1 MIAAREYSRRLGS
14 IDDGQFRSALERLG
28 LGEFVR
34 AEPVAGGLFGQNV
47 FVASTTGEYVL
58 RGAPHYDWQLPAEQF
73 FARLLH
79 ERTRAPV
86 PWPYLLDR
94 GDDIFGWSYAVMP
107 RMPGLQLSDRA
118 AAEELTSD
126 ERFGMA
132 RSMGENLALMH
143 ALSWPRPG
151 RYDLTTDTIAPLE
164 ETWTEWVAA
173 EARRWLALARRH
185 SDRTTDADAGWVEDL
200 LRSSYDALGE
210 PFEPRF
216 VMHDYGEHNV
226 TFEQT
231 DGLWR
236 VSGVFDL
243 MEAFFGDSEMDVS
256 RQTAFYLKEDPELA
270 RMFHEDVPG
279 ATARPSQIPGAVPS
293 VHAPRPARG
302 VGVRP
307 APAARAMVGP
317 RADTA
322 QVGGAVHRVARH
334 AGSGVI
340 PSPLSSRSW
349 ARA

>member
-1 MIAAREYSRRLGS
+1 MAAREYSRRLGS

-28 LGEFVR
+28 LREFVR

-58 RGAPHYDWQLPAEQF
+58 RGAPHYDWQLPSERF

-79 ERTRAPV
+79 ERTRALV
-86 PWPYLLDR
+86 PWPYLLDP

-118 AAEELTSD
+118 AAEGLTRD
-126 ERFGMA
+126 ERLGMA

-143 ALSWPRPG
+143 VLCWPRPG
-151 RYDLTTDTIAPLE
+151 RYDLATDTIAPLE
-164 ETWTEWVAA
+164 ESWTEWVGA
-173 EARRWLALARRH
+173 EARRLLALARPH

-231 DGLWR
+231 DGLWC

-243 MEAFFGDSEMDVS
+243 MEAFFGDREMDLS

-270 RMFHEDVPG
+270 RMFLRTYLRLLPARPGFQERFPAYMLLDRLVVWEYAQRPQGEPWWDPG
-279 ATARPSQIPGAVPS
+279 ADA
-293 VHAPRPARG
+293 AP
-302 VGVRP
+302 
-307 APAARAMVGP
+307 
-317 RADTA
+317 
-322 QVGGAVHRVARH
+322 VGGAVHHVARH
-334 AGSGVI
+334 AGSDVI
-340 PSPLSSRSW
+340 PSPLE
-349 ARA
+349 

>member
-1 MIAAREYSRRLGS
+1 MEAVRSGDGGKGILATTRS

-34 AEPVAGGLFGQNV
+34 VKPVAGGLFGQNV

-58 RGAPHYDWQLPAEQF
+58 RGAPHYDWQLPSERF

-86 PWPYLLDR
+86 PWPYLLDP

-118 AAEELTSD
+118 AAEGLTRD

-143 ALSWPRPG
+143 ELCWPRPG
-151 RYDLTTDTIAPLE
+151 RYDLATDTIAPLE
-164 ETWTEWVAA
+164 ESWTEWVGA
-173 EARRWLALARRH
+173 EARRWLALARHH

-231 DGLWR
+231 HRLWC

-243 MEAFFGDSEMDVS
+243 MEAFFGYREMDLS

-270 RMFHEDVPG
+270 RMFLRTYLGLLP
-279 ATARPSQIPGAVPS
+279 ARPGFQERFPVYMLLDRLVVWEYAQ
-293 VHAPRPARG
+293 RPQQEPWWNPELTLREWAE
-302 VGVRP
+302 P
-307 APAARAMVGP
+307 Y
-317 RADTA
+317 TA
-322 QVGGAVHRVARH
+322 
-334 AGSGVI
+334 
-340 PSPLSSRSW
+340 SSII
-349 ARA
+349 

>member
-1 MIAAREYSRRLGS
+1 MAAKEYSQRLGS
-14 IDDGQFRSALERLG
+14 IDDEQFRSALKRLS

-47 FVASTTGEYVL
+47 FVTSTTGEYVL
-58 RGAPHYDWQLPAEQF
+58 RGAPHYDWQLPAERF

-86 PWPYLLDR
+86 PWPYILDPD
-94 GDDIFGWSYAVMP
+94 DDIFGWSYALMP

-118 AAEELTSD
+118 AAEGLTRD

-132 RSMGENLALMH
+132 RAMGENLALMH
-143 ALSWPRPG
+143 ELCWPRPG
-151 RYDLTTDTIAPLE
+151 RYDLATDTIAPLE
-164 ETWTEWVAA
+164 KSWTEWVGA
-173 EARRWLALARRH
+173 EARRWLALARGH

-231 DGLWR
+231 HRLWC

-243 MEAFFGDSEMDVS
+243 MEAFFGDREMDLS

-270 RMFHEDVPG
+270 RMFLRTYLGLLP
-279 ATARPSQIPGAVPS
+279 ARPGFPERFPAYMLLDRLVVWEYAQRPQGEPWWDPGLTLRQWAEPYTTS
-293 VHAPRPARG
+293 
-302 VGVRP
+302 
-307 APAARAMVGP
+307 
-317 RADTA
+317 
-322 QVGGAVHRVARH
+322 RVMRD
-334 AGSGVI
+334 
-340 PSPLSSRSW
+340 LM
-349 ARA
+349 